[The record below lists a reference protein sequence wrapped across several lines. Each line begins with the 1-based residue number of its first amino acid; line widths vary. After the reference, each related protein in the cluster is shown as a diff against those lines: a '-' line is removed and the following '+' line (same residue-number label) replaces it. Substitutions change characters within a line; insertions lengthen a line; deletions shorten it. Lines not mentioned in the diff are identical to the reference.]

1 MKNLIR
7 NKLILLCTVMFVAFS
22 NSCTDNTNVDPA
34 TNNREGFLGVWTVD
48 ESCIRLNYEV
58 EITAATDDD
67 TKVLL
72 YNFAFMGQ
80 QYDPAYGYVSGN
92 KVTLPLQ
99 TIGDGWQL
107 SGSGTLQ
114 SNGRIIWTY
123 YIEIGANGSTC
134 QADYQH

>member
-7 NKLILLCTVMFVAFS
+7 DKTILLFILMFVATLY
-22 NSCTDNTNVDPA
+22 SCTDNSNVDPA
-34 TNNREGFLGVWTVD
+34 VNNREEFLGTWTVD

-58 EITAATDDD
+58 EITADTSNN

-80 QYDPAYGYVSGN
+80 EYDPAYGFVSGT
-92 KVTLPLQ
+92 KVTLPTQ
-99 TIGDGWQL
+99 TVGDDWQL
-107 SGSGTLQ
+107 NGSGTLQ
-114 SNGRIIWTY
+114 SDGTIIWTY
-123 YIEIGANGSTC
+123 YVKIGANGSKC